1 MDQKES
7 IRALLDTMGGR
18 FSVSLGINLDQ
29 GDSHEVFK
37 WFLASILYGARISET
52 IANNTYRVFEKNG
65 VLSPD
70 EILETGW
77 DGLVLL
83 LDAGGYVRYDFKTA
97 TKLLEVMAAL
107 KERFDGD
114 LNALHAQAQNPH
126 DLEQQLMDL
135 GKGIGP
141 VTVNIFLRELR
152 DVWEKADPLPQD
164 LAVMAARNLGLA
176 QADERREVLSELRA
190 VWERQGPPGW
200 TFADFESS
208 LVRLGKDYCR
218 REKCAA
224 CPVAEEC
231 ESWAMK
237 RCPELV
243 EGSPSYEAAPDEVGL
258 LSDLPGSKSH

>member
-1 MDQKES
+1 MGYFDDEKGLVE
-7 IRALLDTMGGR
+7 ALLDRLGGR
-18 FSVSLGINLDQ
+18 FSVSLRINLDQ

-52 IANNTYRVFEKNG
+52 IADNTYRVFEKNG

-70 EILETGW
+70 RILETGW

-83 LDAGGYVRYDFKTA
+83 LDVGGYVRYDFKTA

-107 KERFDGD
+107 RERFDGD

-126 DLEQQLMDL
+126 DLEQKLMGL

-152 DVWEKADPLPQD
+152 DVWEKADSLPQD
-164 LAVMAARNLGLA
+164 LAVMAARNLGLVR
-176 QADERREVLSELRA
+176 ADEREEVLSKLRS
-190 VWERQGPPGW
+190 VWEGQALPGW
-200 TFADFESS
+200 RFADFESA

-218 REKCAA
+218 RAKCPS
-224 CPVAEEC
+224 CPVAAEC
-231 ESWAMK
+231 GRSTVT
-237 RCPELV
+237 RRSP
-243 EGSPSYEAAPDEVGL
+243 GSPPVP
-258 LSDLPGSKSH
+258 LSSPEFL

>member
-1 MDQKES
+1 MDKPGL
-7 IRALLDTMGGR
+7 IKALLDKMGGR

-29 GDSHEVFK
+29 GDSHEIFK
-37 WFLASILYGARISET
+37 WFLASIFYGARISET
-52 IANNTYRVFEKNG
+52 IANNTYREFEKNE
-65 VLSPD
+65 VLSPNR
-70 EILETGW
+70 ILETGW
-77 DGLVLL
+77 DGLVRI
-83 LDAGGYVRYDFKTA
+83 LDVGGYVRYDFKTA

-114 LNALHAQAQNPH
+114 LNVLHTQAQSPH
-126 DLEQQLMDL
+126 DLEQKLMGL

-164 LAVMAARNLGLA
+164 LAVMAARNLGLI
-176 QADERREVLSELRA
+176 QADDRRQTLSELRST
-190 VWERQGPPGW
+190 WERQALPGW
-200 TFADFESS
+200 GFADFESS

-231 ESWAMK
+231 ERSA
-237 RCPELV
+237 
-243 EGSPSYEAAPDEVGL
+243 
-258 LSDLPGSKSH
+258 

>member
-1 MDQKES
+1 LGEANHFVNEKELT
-7 IRALLDTMGGR
+7 RALLDRLGGR
-18 FSVSLGINLDQ
+18 FSAALGINLDQ
-29 GDSHEVFK
+29 GESQEIFK

-70 EILETGW
+70 RILETGW

-83 LDAGGYVRYDFKTA
+83 LDVGGYARYDFKTA

-114 LNALHAQAQNPH
+114 LNVLHAQAQSPH
-126 DLEQQLMDL
+126 DLEQQLMSL

-164 LAVMAARNLGLA
+164 LAVMAGKNLGLV
-176 QADERREVLSELRA
+176 QAGERREVLSELRS
-190 VWERQGPPGW
+190 VWERQAPPGW

-224 CPVAEEC
+224 CPVAAEC
-231 ESWAMK
+231 ERSTVTP
-237 RCPELV
+237 RSHEDPPSSPEFPRVPLPH
-243 EGSPSYEAAPDEVGL
+243 GSSE
-258 LSDLPGSKSH
+258 

>member
-1 MDQKES
+1 MEKMELIS
-7 IRALLDTMGGR
+7 TLLDKLGGR
-18 FSVSLGINLDQ
+18 FSAALGINLDQ

-52 IANNTYRVFEKNG
+52 IANNTYRVFAKNG

-70 EILETGW
+70 RILETGW

-83 LDAGGYVRYDFKTA
+83 LDVGGYVRYDFKTA

-107 KERFDGD
+107 KERFDAD

-126 DLEQQLMDL
+126 DLEQSLMDL

-164 LAVMAARNLGLA
+164 LAAMAARNLGLV
-176 QADERREVLSELRA
+176 QADEPKEISSEIRA
-190 VWERQGPPGW
+190 VWGTPGPPGW
-200 TFADFESS
+200 TFADFESA

-218 REKCAA
+218 RQKCPT
-224 CPVAEEC
+224 CPVAGEC
-231 ESWAMK
+231 ERSTTTTK
-237 RCPELV
+237 D
-243 EGSPSYEAAPDEVGL
+243 PSKTTQFP
-258 LSDLPGSKSH
+258 